1 MDLILFA
8 PRLKIML
15 CVCGSCCV
23 LDVGFSYLDVF
34 GKLKQRIHVVNVSCT
49 CTQWFTYWAWK
60 FIFGPWPF
68 CFKLPTLISF
78 FPPPSPMLHRS
89 VVVEV
94 VLWELSTSVT
104 STSLQTP
111 VCWDWSCQ
119 LMGHRVWDQG
129 HPVHIGRAGSYFFLC
144 TTLGLILF
152 APRLKMMLC
161 VCGSCCVLDVGC
173 SYLDAFGKLKQR
185 KPCRGRALVDEIH
198 VDDVCAVL

>member
-1 MDLILFA
+1 
-8 PRLKIML
+8 ML

-49 CTQWFTYWAWK
+49 CAQWFTYWAWK

-111 VCWDWSCQ
+111 VCWDWSCR

-129 HPVHIGRAGSYFFLC
+129 HPVHIGPAGSFFMYNIGPDPFC
-144 TTLGLILF
+144 TTLKNDALCL
-152 APRLKMMLC
+152 RQLLC
-161 VCGSCCVLDVGC
+161 VGC
-173 SYLDAFGKLKQR
+173 RLQLLRCFWEVEAK
-185 KPCRGRALVDEIH
+185 ETM
-198 VDDVCAVL
+198 

>member
-1 MDLILFA
+1 
-8 PRLKIML
+8 ML

-34 GKLKQRIHVVNVSCT
+34 GKLKQRIHVANVACT

-94 VLWELSTSVT
+94 VLWEPPRLHRLLYRPRFVGIGVVDWWGIVFEIKVT
-104 STSLQTP
+104 LYILDPLVLFFMYS
-111 VCWDWSCQ
+111 
-119 LMGHRVWDQG
+119 
-129 HPVHIGRAGSYFFLC
+129 IGPDPFC
-144 TTLGLILF
+144 TTLKNDALCL
-152 APRLKMMLC
+152 RQLLC
-161 VCGSCCVLDVGC
+161 VGC
-173 SYLDAFGKLKQR
+173 RLQLLRCFWEVEAK
-185 KPCRGRALVDEIH
+185 ETM
-198 VDDVCAVL
+198 